1 MSKLQIWLMYVGIT
15 AILAVLAFCIPEKS
29 NGLIKFIK
37 NTASVFFVLVAI
49 TLAVLTFVLVLEP
62 IAPYFGSFG
71 GSGDNGQEQCVPDP
85 FGGC

>member
-15 AILAVLAFCIPEKS
+15 ALLALLAFCIPEKS

-37 NTASVFFVLVAI
+37 NTASVFFVLTAI
-49 TLAVLTFVLVLEP
+49 TLALLTFVFVLEP
-62 IAPYFGSFG
+62 IAPNIG
-71 GSGDNGQEQCVPDP
+71 GGGNNDGQEQCVPDP